1 MLCFRFLVV
10 KKWSMMFKP
19 KIVILFTFIL
29 LVYGNRMANYCQSLS
44 ANIGANTVRKI
55 ASITKYVLQNLLG
68 IYETEDYKVLIK
80 LVEENL
86 RSQKRISEY
95 VESCFNTLQNCHFVC
110 L

>member
-1 MLCFRFLVV
+1 
-10 KKWSMMFKP
+10 MMFKP
-19 KIVILFTFIL
+19 KVVILFTLIL
-29 LVYGNRMANYCQSLS
+29 LVYGNQMANFCQSLS
-44 ANIGANTVRKI
+44 ANIGANNVRKI
-55 ASITKYVLQNLLG
+55 VSITKYVVQNLLG

-95 VESCFNTLQNCHFVC
+95 VESCFNNLQNCHFVC

>member
-1 MLCFRFLVV
+1 
-10 KKWSMMFKP
+10 MMFKP
-19 KIVILFTFIL
+19 KVVIVFSFIL
-29 LVYGNRMANYCQSLS
+29 LVYGNQMANLCQNLS
-44 ANIGANTVRKI
+44 ANIGENNVRKV
-55 ASITKYVLQNLLG
+55 AITLKFVMQNLLG
-68 IYETEDYKVLIK
+68 IYETEDYKVLIR

>member
-1 MLCFRFLVV
+1 
-10 KKWSMMFKP
+10 MFKP

-29 LVYGNRMANYCQSLS
+29 LVYGNRMANYCQRLS
-44 ANIGANTVRKI
+44 ANIGANTVRNI
-55 ASITKYVLQNLLG
+55 ASTLKYVLQNLLG
-68 IYETEDYKVLIK
+68 IYETEDYKVLVK

-95 VESCFNTLQNCHFVC
+95 VESCFDTLQNCHFVC